1 MKKTILTTI
10 GTLFMAT
17 LSSHAVVLFNED
29 FDAIGDG
36 DLTADANWTA
46 FSGADASL
54 DVTSGVLTGIG
65 SGAEDVQR
73 LFADT
78 PGVYFGIDVNVGD
91 DANSDYVMGLRDG
104 SANALRVFLSGD
116 GANIAVGVNS
126 GGTGSGSAGAT
137 SVTTFALNATARIV
151 GFADGTGTVS
161 AWINPSTGDLGT
173 PDVTFTN
180 ADVGDLTGFYFRQ
193 GGNWDNGAAAWTADN
208 LIVATTFAEVVS
220 VPEPSTTALLG
231 LAGLATLLR
240 RRR

>member
-1 MKKTILTTI
+1 MKKTILTTL
-10 GTLFMAT
+10 GTLSLAT
-17 LSSHAVVLFNED
+17 LSSHAAILYNED
-29 FDAIGDG
+29 FDVISDG

-46 FSGADASL
+46 FSGADQSL
-54 DVTSGVLTGIG
+54 DVASGVVTGIG
-65 SGAEDVQR
+65 SGAEDAER
-73 LFADT
+73 TFADT
-78 PGVYFGIDVNVGD
+78 SGVYFGIDVNVSD
-91 DANSDYVMGLRDG
+91 DANSDYVMGFRDDG
-104 SANALRVFLSGD
+104 ANALRVFLSGD

-126 GGTGSGSAGAT
+126 GGTGSASAGAT
-137 SVTTFALNATARIV
+137 SVTTFALNTTARIV

-180 ADVGDLTGFYFRQ
+180 ADVGDLTSFYFRQ

-208 LIVATTFAEVVS
+208 LIVATTFTEVIP
-220 VPEPSTTALLG
+220 VPEPSSIALLG